1 MLKKHTLYL
10 KHQKNDRSGD
20 LKKKIIK
27 KIHNT
32 GNTHIYYKINKMKER
47 QTFSRLYI
55 IYIYCIYEK
64 KDIIYLIY
72 I

>member
-20 LKKKIIK
+20 LKKIIK
-27 KIHNT
+27 KIH
-32 GNTHIYYKINKMKER
+32 NTHIYYKINKMKER